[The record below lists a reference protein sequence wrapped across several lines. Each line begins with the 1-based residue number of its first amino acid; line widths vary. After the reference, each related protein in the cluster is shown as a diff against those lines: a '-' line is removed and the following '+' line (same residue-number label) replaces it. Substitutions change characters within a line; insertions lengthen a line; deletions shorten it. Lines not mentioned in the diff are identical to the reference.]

1 MPTRARSP
9 FPEPPGLGTAAAY
22 VVTHAW
28 QVFIVDWN
36 WKTAVLSATCRL
48 AVWPAS
54 KAAGAMLLT
63 PGAFR
68 GLLIEFLFRL
78 AIGGFWGSLLQVFAE
93 AQPAWLAGLFMVT
106 FLPACAHGLEY
117 FVLRA
122 GGAAHA
128 GALTVVSIIFSV
140 LSILVNWVLMRRGI
154 LVTGRGAA
162 SFGTDLR
169 RIFGGLSGRRF
180 GWER

>member
-1 MPTRARSP
+1 
-9 FPEPPGLGTAAAY
+9 

-28 QVFIVDWN
+28 QVFVVDWN
-36 WKTAVLSATCRL
+36 WKTALLSAAFRV

-54 KAAGAMLLT
+54 KATGARLVA
-63 PGAFR
+63 PGALR
-68 GLLIEFLFRL
+68 GLAIEFLFRL
-78 AIGGFWGSLLQVFAE
+78 AIGGFWGSLLQAFAE
-93 AQPAWLAGLFMVT
+93 AQPAWLAGLFTIVL
-106 FLPACAHGLEY
+106 LPACAHGLEY

-128 GALTVVSIIFSV
+128 GALTIISMVFSV
-140 LSILVNWVLMRRGI
+140 LSLLVNWALMRRGI

-162 SFGTDLR
+162 SLATDLR
-169 RIFGGLSGRRF
+169 RIFGGLAGRRF